1 MPPLVHFVVV
11 VDRLLAVALR
21 RYDGSSAP
29 FMQLHPQL
37 VAVEGLVAEEGAERQ
52 ALDQRRHTLAVVPLA
67 RQQDEVDQVAERIDQ
82 RDDLRGQPA
91 ARAPDGLVL
100 RPPFAPV
107 AF

>member
-1 MPPLVHFVVV
+1 
-11 VDRLLAVALR
+11 
-21 RYDGSSAP
+21 
-29 FMQLHPQL
+29 
-37 VAVEGLVAEEGAERQ
+37 
-52 ALDQRRHTLAVVPLA
+52 VPLA